1 MPEFNNPPVG
11 SPGRD
16 AAVNTATGGSVLA
29 PFVSTKERER
39 REQKRKKNLA
49 KQRADRAA
57 AAANTGSGSGS
68 GSGGA
73 GASSAPAAT
82 GLTAAEKKAA
92 RDKKIAEQRA
102 ANAAAKA
109 NKFNPLLGAYK
120 SPAEL
125 RKEAADLAAL
135 SVASEESLRSQQ
147 ALQETGLTGLSTALG
162 NRLGGLNAE
171 YQATLGGLG
180 TAYGGSAAATAAAT
194 NEQLIASGAPS
205 SVAPVAANPALGNT
219 IALLGAVPS
228 QYATTA
234 AATGTQLVGASR
246 SALQKALTDRANTV
260 SANTA
265 KYLTQLR
272 ETEYNKA
279 VANVT
284 AEQNAAR
291 LGVDSQYK
299 AGMLGVAQSRAETAA
314 EANAIKRESNAIRLQ
329 IAAAGGTGAKAI
341 QTAKRGL
348 LGSADTYVRGFTSAS
363 GDSTYNVTLKPRNP
377 TGDIKVV
384 PIVAASP
391 EEARE
396 KAAKLYGTSG
406 AGGPG
411 SDVADVV
418 LDRANTSTVAP
429 TPQEVIARTIGFL
442 TMAGMTPKAARKWII
457 QNIIL
462 PYGVQ

>member
-1 MPEFNNPPVG
+1 MPQLDRPPAG

-16 AAVNTATGGSVLA
+16 AFANTATGGSVAA

-49 KQRADRAA
+49 NQRANRAA
-57 AAANTGSGSGS
+57 AAANSGSGS

-314 EANAIKRESNAIRLQ
+314 EANAIKRESNALRLQ

-418 LDRANTSTVAP
+418 LDRANTSTIAP